1 MTSSGSCPISPATP
15 PTMIRK
21 ASDQVRPLAG
31 RASVPHAG
39 DRMPPGCPVHPPHPE
54 RFTDA
59 RLRALQRRVM
69 GWRDVMARK
78 PVLAASGESPLS
90 GQPARPGQPRG
101 SSDRIRLGHIE
112 EGLLP
117 HAWEDGPVARSSN
130 AVRPVQ
136 GCPAAIIRDSRETS
150 PESDQRSTLGKREC
164 RRQRPAAFCVGG
176 LSWGYAANI
185 LFTGAN
191 LTR

>member
-130 AVRPVQ
+130 AVRPAQ

-150 PESDQRSTLGKREC
+150 PESDHYRSSSYIYIYSFTTNTLTVTWE
-164 RRQRPAAFCVGG
+164 
-176 LSWGYAANI
+176 
-185 LFTGAN
+185 
-191 LTR
+191 